1 MLLICG
7 SCVCLCVCVFLSLLP
22 LHTWKKKSGQ
32 WEYAWT
38 TQTMSSLKTLV
49 EEEVV
54 APTAAE
60 PGTEPTIVAPSFG
73 IGPRIGW
80 RSDETNP
87 MRSSSIGF
95 CERVFLV
102 RLCVRVRV
110 CVCVCVWWGG
120 EGGFA
125 VVVVVVESVG
135 CCCCCRRR
143 LSLSCRRRRDLWGCA
158 TGRWDGAARPTCP
171 TSGAVPYRWRCSRAD
186 TCRSGP
192 TCRCDRSPPPSPEV
206 APSAEAAKTRSIA
219 KKNKNKQ
226 NHR

>member
-1 MLLICG
+1 
-7 SCVCLCVCVFLSLLP
+7 
-22 LHTWKKKSGQ
+22 
-32 WEYAWT
+32 
-38 TQTMSSLKTLV
+38 MSSLKTLV

-110 CVCVCVWWGG
+110 CVCVCGG
-120 EGGFA
+120 GGKGVSRLLLLSLNRS
-125 VVVVVVESVG
+125 VVVVVVVVDLVFLVAVVG
-135 CCCCCRRR
+135 IFEGVPLGDGTARRGQHVR
-143 LSLSCRRRRDLWGCA
+143 PVAQFR
-158 TGRWDGAARPTCP
+158 TGGVAAEQTLADR
-171 TSGAVPYRWRCSRAD
+171 VRRAD
-186 TCRSGP
+186 AI
-192 TCRCDRSPPPSPEV
+192 V
-206 APSAEAAKTRSIA
+206 VH
-219 KKNKNKQ
+219 
-226 NHR
+226 HRHQKLHLLQRPQKRDQ